1 MKIYERIFARL
12 EELCMTQT
20 ELSKRTGIA
29 VSTISDW
36 RKKQINPQADKLVP
50 ICKALDMSLTDLLC
64 EETNSKRD
72 RSVEYSFEENYMI
85 TCFRKSDI
93 QMQRSLLRYF
103 ELLSLGEKEDKS
115 STDLERNVTV
125 VRDADGNH
133 IVLIND
139 KRFKGL
145 SRADWKEVE
154 NYLKSYIGECYEITY
169 CSEKIFI
176 DTDFPDEYANSE
188 SRIALKGPRRVA
200 KANAVQAI
208 PELIQI
214 ALPAEKLWQ
223 ENQEKKHAKD
233 AKFGWYRYKIRFGIP
248 VYDNDGVLER
258 YNIFTAIMLVRH
270 AEDGKKYLY
279 DFTTIKKETS
289 SPPES

>member
-12 EELCMTQT
+12 EELHMSQT

-36 RKKQINPQADKLVP
+36 RKKQINPQSDKLVP
-50 ICKALDMSLTDLLC
+50 ICKALDMSFTDLLC
-64 EETNSKRD
+64 GEDD
-72 RSVEYSFEENYMI
+72 RKDSMFFDEKDVEAYVIEY
-85 TCFRKSDI
+85 FRKSDI
-93 QMQRSLLRYF
+93 RLQRSLLRYF
-103 ELLSLGEKEDKS
+103 ELLSLEKREDKS
-115 STDLERNVTV
+115 RSDLERNVTV
-125 VRDADGNH
+125 IRDADGNH

-145 SRADWKEVE
+145 SRTDWKEVE

-200 KANAVQAI
+200 KANASQAI
-208 PELIQI
+208 PELIQS

-223 ENQEKKHAKD
+223 ENQEKKHVKD

-258 YNIFTAIMLVRH
+258 YNIFAAIMLVRH

>member
-1 MKIYERIFARL
+1 M
-12 EELCMTQT
+12 
-20 ELSKRTGIA
+20 
-29 VSTISDW
+29 
-36 RKKQINPQADKLVP
+36 
-50 ICKALDMSLTDLLC
+50 C
-64 EETNSKRD
+64 EENNSKSD

-93 QMQRSLLRYF
+93 RLQRSLLRYF
-103 ELLSLGEKEDKS
+103 ELLSLEKREDKS

-125 VRDADGNH
+125 IRDADGNH
-133 IVLIND
+133 I
-139 KRFKGL
+139 
-145 SRADWKEVE
+145 
-154 NYLKSYIGECYEITY
+154 
-169 CSEKIFI
+169 
-176 DTDFPDEYANSE
+176 
-188 SRIALKGPRRVA
+188 ALKGSRRVA
-200 KANAVQAI
+200 KANAAQAI

-248 VYDNDGVLER
+248 VYNNEGVLER

>member
-1 MKIYERIFARL
+1 M
-12 EELCMTQT
+12 
-20 ELSKRTGIA
+20 
-29 VSTISDW
+29 
-36 RKKQINPQADKLVP
+36 
-50 ICKALDMSLTDLLC
+50 C
-64 EETNSKRD
+64 EENNSKSD

-93 QMQRSLLRYF
+93 RLQRSLLRYF
-103 ELLSLGEKEDKS
+103 ELLSLEKREDKS

-125 VRDADGNH
+125 IRDADGNH

-200 KANAVQAI
+200 KANAAQAI
-208 PELIQI
+208 PELI
-214 ALPAEKLWQ
+214 
-223 ENQEKKHAKD
+223 
-233 AKFGWYRYKIRFGIP
+233 
-248 VYDNDGVLER
+248 
-258 YNIFTAIMLVRH
+258 
-270 AEDGKKYLY
+270 
-279 DFTTIKKETS
+279 
-289 SPPES
+289 

>member
-1 MKIYERIFARL
+1 M
-12 EELCMTQT
+12 
-20 ELSKRTGIA
+20 
-29 VSTISDW
+29 
-36 RKKQINPQADKLVP
+36 
-50 ICKALDMSLTDLLC
+50 C
-64 EETNSKRD
+64 EENNSKSD

-93 QMQRSLLRYF
+93 RVQRSLLRYF
-103 ELLSLGEKEDKS
+103 ELLSLEKREDKS
-115 STDLERNVTV
+115 RPDLERNVTV
-125 VRDADGNH
+125 IRDADGNH

-200 KANAVQAI
+200 KANAAQAATTDTSTSQT
-208 PELIQI
+208 PS
-214 ALPAEKLWQ
+214 ALPDGSTPQPIPTPVTRRFRERRSLPQARTRMPFSCRITQRSQSVTATTNGESSAAIRSDRGGGTMVVDGRTYTS
-223 ENQEKKHAKD
+223 NGTGSPAI
-233 AKFGWYRYKIRFGIP
+233 YRS
-248 VYDNDGVLER
+248 E
-258 YNIFTAIMLVRH
+258 TAHLRCRAM
-270 AEDGKKYLY
+270 
-279 DFTTIKKETS
+279 
-289 SPPES
+289 

>member
-1 MKIYERIFARL
+1 M
-12 EELCMTQT
+12 
-20 ELSKRTGIA
+20 
-29 VSTISDW
+29 
-36 RKKQINPQADKLVP
+36 
-50 ICKALDMSLTDLLC
+50 C
-64 EETNSKRD
+64 EENNSKSD

-93 QMQRSLLRYF
+93 RLQRSLLRYF
-103 ELLSLGEKEDKS
+103 ELLSLEKREDKS

-125 VRDADGNH
+125 IRDADGNH
-133 IVLIND
+133 
-139 KRFKGL
+139 
-145 SRADWKEVE
+145 
-154 NYLKSYIGECYEITY
+154 
-169 CSEKIFI
+169 
-176 DTDFPDEYANSE
+176 
-188 SRIALKGPRRVA
+188 IALKGPRRVA
-200 KANAVQAI
+200 KANAAQAI

-248 VYDNDGVLER
+248 VYNNEGVLER